1 MERFDSYTD
10 AQLKDIKSQLE
21 EKYNS
26 YKEMGLS
33 LNMARGKPCPEQLD
47 ISLPLLDCVN
57 SVSGYNDREGLD
69 CRNYGVLGGIPECR
83 ELFAQMLDVPVKNV
97 LLGGN
102 SSLQLMFDY
111 VTQCMMPNALGEGWA
126 ANGGKVKFLCPC
138 PGYDRHFAICEYYG
152 IEMINIDMTENGPD
166 MNQVREY
173 VKDSS
178 VKGMFC
184 VPKYSN
190 PQGYTYS
197 DEVVREIAQ
206 LKPAADDF
214 RIIWDNAYIV
224 HELSDEPDNLLNIFP
239 LLEEYSNED
248 MVVEFA
254 STSKISFPGAGV
266 AVIAAS
272 DNNMKAIKKRWGTQI
287 ISYDK
292 INQLR
297 HSRYFKDV
305 DGLKAHMEKHK
316 DIIKPKFDLVIR
328 DFNEKLGGKG
338 IAKWTEPKG
347 GYFISLD
354 VMPGTATRVGE
365 LCSQAGVTLTDIG
378 ATYPYGK
385 DPLDSNIRVAPTFP
399 NMEELA
405 MCSDI
410 LCVCVQIAAVE
421 KLLSER

>member
-399 NMEELA
+399 NIEELA

>member
-10 AQLKDIKSQLE
+10 AQLKEIKSQLE

>member
-338 IAKWTEPKG
+338 IAKWTVPKG